1 MTGRDSDPRP
11 GRGRRAGVVG
21 LALLTVAST
30 SWVSAGPA
38 AAEQGAYQ
46 VAVEA
51 GTAVHSTGP
60 HFSDADVVGVLPKG
74 TQLDVRCA
82 ADGETGRT
90 TVGGVEQD
98 WSRWLQ
104 LSDGTWVFD
113 GDTNTD
119 PSAPISSCTDV
130 PAADTSRL
138 LCDSSTGS
146 PDTSCDGLDP
156 EVSRCVTAGLVK
168 LASAPIGDPDGGTV
182 ELWYSRS
189 CRAGWVRAVWPQPAE
204 HFAGRGGFVDM
215 NVSSDTAP
223 FPTNFVANPSNLLWS
238 PMASAQRGECLLGE
252 VYGETADGTTFNS
265 PQLRDCS

>member
-11 GRGRRAGVVG
+11 RRGRRPGVVG
-21 LALLTVAST
+21 LALLTVALT
-30 SWVSAGPA
+30 SWLSAAPA

-90 TVGGVEQD
+90 TIGGVEQD

-113 GDTNTD
+113 GDTDTD

-182 ELWYSRS
+182 ELWYSRT
-189 CRAGWVRAVWPQPAE
+189 CRAGWVRAVWPQSAE

-252 VYGETADGTTFNS
+252 VYGETANGTTFNS